1 MFKKKQEHFRRLIS
15 VYNSV
20 RLPVRAAGG
29 GDGGDDGGGGGG
41 GGGGG
46 CGGGGGRDNVAYSAT
61 PACDDVK
68 RELFQVRDH

>member
-29 GDGGDDGGGGGG
+29 GDDGGGGGG
-41 GGGGG
+41 GGGGS
-46 CGGGGGRDNVAYSAT
+46 GGGGGGGKDNVAFSAT

-68 RELFQVRDH
+68 RELSQVRDH